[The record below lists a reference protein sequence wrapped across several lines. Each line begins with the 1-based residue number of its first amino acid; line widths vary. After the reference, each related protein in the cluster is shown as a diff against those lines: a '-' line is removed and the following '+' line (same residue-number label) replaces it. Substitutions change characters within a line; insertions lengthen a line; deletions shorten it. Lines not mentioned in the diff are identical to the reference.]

1 MDGAIRMGDIYHGE
15 TYDARKESA
24 WTKPG
29 YNTANWNKT
38 AVNPHFK
45 GELIAFAGP
54 TVQVRP
60 HLNRTPLSTTITEV
74 RKMENQCAECYG
86 QTGSHSVKER

>member
-1 MDGAIRMGDIYHGE
+1 MTDLSWLSSMDGAIRMGDIYHGE

-60 HLNRTPLSTTITEV
+60 HLNRTPLSTTVYRGE
-74 RKMENQCAECYG
+74 KDGKSMC
-86 QTGSHSVKER
+86 